1 MRLILADD
9 SALIREGLA
18 LVLERDGFEVDAVAD
33 GVTLLDAVRRNPPQ
47 VVVSDI
53 RMPPT
58 FNEEGLEAAINIRQ
72 NYPAVAVLLLSQHLE
87 ATYAERLL
95 SSAGGGRVG
104 YLLKDRVT
112 DIPTFLQAV
121 RRVTDGEIVVD
132 PSIIETLVSRRRID
146 NPLDRLSERERG
158 VLAMMAEGWS
168 NNGIGERLH
177 LAPKTVES
185 HVGAILTKLGI
196 ADSRDENRRVL
207 AVLAFLRAPRTPQVT
222 EQPLPDGLTGM
233 RRTPRY

>member
-18 LVLERDGFEVDAVAD
+18 LVLERDHFEVTAVAD
-33 GVTLLDAVRRNPPQ
+33 TVALLEAVRRNPPD

-53 RMPPT
+53 RMPPAFT
-58 FNEEGLEAAINIRQ
+58 EEGLDAAIQIRQ
-72 NYPAVAVLLLSQHLE
+72 SHPEVGVLLLSQHLE
-87 ATYAERLL
+87 AAYAERLL
-95 SSAGGGRVG
+95 SSATGGRVG

-112 DIPTFLQAV
+112 DIPAFLQAV
-121 RRVTDGEIVVD
+121 RRVMAGEVVVD
-132 PSIIETLVSRRRID
+132 PSIIEILVSRRRVD
-146 NPLDRLSERERG
+146 NPLDTLSQRERE

-177 LAPKTVES
+177 LAAKTVES
-185 HVGAILTKLGI
+185 HVGAILAKLGI

-207 AVLAFLRAPRTPQVT
+207 AVLAFLRAPRSAP
-222 EQPLPDGLTGM
+222 PA
-233 RRTPRY
+233 